1 VDELTL
7 RAMVVEWV
15 SVPEVPVTVTVAIP
29 TVADAEAVNVRVE
42 VALLLGGGVTGL
54 VEKAAV
60 TPVGK
65 PVALKVVA
73 ELKLF

>member
-1 VDELTL
+1 MTL

-42 VALLLGGGVTGL
+42 VALLLAGGVTGL

-65 PVALKVVA
+65 PVALMVVA
-73 ELKLF
+73 APKLF